1 MDKIKENNCDIN
13 KPIFEITT
21 KQYFPVRETL
31 LPMAKRKLILKNIQT
46 KNL

>member
-1 MDKIKENNCDIN
+1 MNKLKENNCNIN
-13 KPIFEITT
+13 KLIFEITT

-31 LPMAKRKLILKNIQT
+31 IPMAKRKLILKNIKT